1 MNHLDLYKACIIGI
15 NQQTL
20 AGAQRKSLT
29 TEQLFERKKAA
40 SNVPQ
45 TETQKSQIEA
55 EPLIKL

>member
-15 NQQTL
+15 NQQNL
-20 AGAQRKSLT
+20 GGAERKSLT

-40 SNVPQ
+40 TSKPQ
-45 TETQKSQIEA
+45 KETKHSPIEE